1 MVLSRPTQ
9 VPRNRDDWRGM
20 WSSAR
25 SLDFALVQWP
35 TQPAGEHGE
44 PSRRELIGLLRERGA
59 GLARYSGLEAA

>member
-1 MVLSRPTQ
+1 MVLCAL
-9 VPRNRDDWRGM
+9 PRSPAIVTIAG
-20 WSSAR
+20 
-25 SLDFALVQWP
+25 DFALVQWP